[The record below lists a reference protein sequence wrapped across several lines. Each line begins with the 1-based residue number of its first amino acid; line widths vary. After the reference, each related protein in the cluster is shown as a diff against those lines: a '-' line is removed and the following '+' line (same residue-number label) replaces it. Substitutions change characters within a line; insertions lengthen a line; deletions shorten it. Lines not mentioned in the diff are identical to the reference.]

1 MRFRR
6 FLSGLLT
13 AALVV
18 GLLVLPP
25 ASAAG
30 TSGFTDIADARTAD
44 AAEMLRLL
52 GVVDGTGGTSF
63 KPGGTLTRAE
73 FCKMTVEI
81 MGRGDEEPA
90 QRSRT
95 IFTDVGPTYWARGY
109 VNLASSITIGGGTGE
124 DASAGT
130 RLIMGVGDGTFQPN
144 RAITY
149 GEAVTI
155 LMRVLGYSDGDVATG
170 TNWYDGYV
178 GLGQS
183 SGLADGLTIS
193 GGDNIT
199 RGQAAILFYNLLF
212 TESKGGDQIYL
223 TTLGGSLEN
232 NAIILSTN
240 ATADDGTTGSV
251 LTTSGTYKTDRA
263 TFDET
268 LNGTR
273 GQLVLDKEKKL
284 LAVLPE
290 EGSTLRSVTVMGTPE
305 ANAIPVLGDETIS
318 VTLQTPVYKSDSQ
331 SADTYENVWTSLR
344 SGTPLKLCFNGSGQ
358 LDYIYMSAGGAVV
371 SDDNVLVAKNKPSGT
386 SNPFASLS
394 DGKTP
399 QIFKNGIPA
408 DLTDLRQYDVG
419 TYDAG
424 SNTLFVSDLKL
435 TGLYE
440 NAYPNSNAPSTVTVM
455 GAEFSVL
462 PSAIPDLAQFKVG
475 DRMTLLLTTTGQVAG
490 AVSTDVAKSNAVGVA
505 KVTAGGEGSDGTAEI
520 TLLDGL
526 ITLKGSTTGSE
537 KLNGYLVTVSS
548 GRRGYLT
555 LSRVNG
561 KGASGIL
568 NLTTGRVGTKALS
581 EGARFFEQVGNG
593 ELVEIERSDITVD
606 TVPANK
612 ITYVGYD
619 WAGRVDKLVLD
630 DVTGD
635 RYDYGMIY
643 YRPAGPQDV
652 EDAVPDPDT
661 GKVPQ
666 TYQNGE
672 IRVTNGSGQQSY
684 VVGSVEGAKSG
695 RYGGIA
701 GSLDTLNGKHRL
713 AGYVPLTSADGI
725 RRSQIDTSTMVLTT
739 NEMVL
744 PISSQ
749 VQIYSEATGG
759 WYTVSK
765 DASAKDNLERALAFS
780 NDMTVYYDRTPGEGG
795 KVRIIV
801 LE

>member
-81 MGRGDEEPA
+81 MGRGGEAPA